1 VSISPEQ
8 FSDWDW
14 NADPEDFV
22 PARLCMEWTTTRPKV
37 EGHYWVDNAL
47 CDEPELVYVTQGY
60 YDLVVFRAEHW
71 TETITGLD
79 VALGSNASLGVRVA
93 QRFYFNTP
101 EK

>member
-1 VSISPEQ
+1 MSISPEQ

-71 TETITGLD
+71 TETIQ
-79 VALGSNASLGVRVA
+79 SE
-93 QRFYFNTP
+93 RFRRWYGPLTP
-101 EK
+101 PPFDPAK